1 MLGCVLEPIE
11 RAAATSVANEQCDRL
26 FVRVELDLHVGA
38 VKAVGP
44 VPGRIIAIFENQF
57 DARQL

>member
-1 MLGCVLEPIE
+1 LSAP
-11 RAAATSVANEQCDRL
+11 RAAATSVVNEQCDRL

-38 VKAVGP
+38 VKAVGA
-44 VPGRIIAIFENQF
+44 VPGRNIAIFENQF

>member
-1 MLGCVLEPIE
+1 LSAP
-11 RAAATSVANEQCDRL
+11 RAAATAVANEQCDRL

-38 VKAVGP
+38 VKAVGA
-44 VPGRIIAIFENQF
+44 VPGRNIANFENQF